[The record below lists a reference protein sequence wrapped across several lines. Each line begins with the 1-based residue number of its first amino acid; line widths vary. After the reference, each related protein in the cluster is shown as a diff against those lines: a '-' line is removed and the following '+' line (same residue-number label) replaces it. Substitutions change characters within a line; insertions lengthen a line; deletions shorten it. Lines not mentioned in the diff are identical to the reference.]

1 MILITLGNNMEGN
14 VKRKTVLGIDEV
26 SRLLRDSGIG
36 ATNGKINFPNAILR
50 NYARLNK
57 PLPFG
62 VAYAVGMF
70 AIYPMYESLSKDA
83 DLASIFGDPNLAKTQ
98 SVALLSSIYNRG
110 TMSAAGSEDML
121 AGIIAAIFDYDIN
134 NSSQGIL
141 RFTSPKIIC
150 DNCGTGG
157 DNINTFHISTT
168 AAVLI
173 ATYGV
178 TNDLAIVKHGS
189 PGNAQ
194 KSGSSD
200 FFEYVG
206 IDTRTGPERV
216 IQYLNGSNLS
226 YTESIDTRYKCIH
239 VSGQREHRIS
249 TMNAIIG
256 PMTNP
261 IEPTELTVK
270 LLGCNQI
277 VPPAVVAEA
286 YKLLNQIGITNV
298 ARGLFVRG
306 LIRKNNTLQTIDEV
320 SILNAGTEMALLYR
334 GEVTKIRITFE
345 SFGFRGPARLE
356 ELIPSR
362 NNAKDRI
369 EYTLRVLDL
378 DAPDGAVNT
387 LIANTAALIALE
399 RFDGSSELPD
409 FKGAAIEVRSLLR
422 DKKHEQVIS
431 KIKEINSRLNVK

>member
-1 MILITLGNNMEGN
+1 MSTLLRAHNAPIYAPEQLVEKMAA
-14 VKRKTVLGIDEV
+14 RGIKVENGT
-26 SRLLRDSGIG
+26 SRLPNYIVKGYSGI
-36 ATNGKINFPNAILR
+36 
-50 NYARLNK
+50 NK
-57 PLPFG
+57 PLDFDLGYVVG
-62 VAYAVGMF
+62 VWL
-70 AIYPMYESLSKDA
+70 IYPYYDVLLGNSSLA
-83 DLASIFGDPNLAKTQ
+83 RIFGDNIELAKVQ
-98 SVALLSSIYNRG
+98 ASIAVQAIHNRA
-110 TMSAAGSEDML
+110 TYLQIGSYQQV
-121 AGIIAAIFDYDIN
+121 AGIVAAIMDYDIGN
-134 NSSQGIL
+134 ASHGFI
-141 RFTSPKIIC
+141 RTGFDVC
-150 DNCGTGG
+150 DNCGMGG
-157 DNINTFHISTT
+157 DNIATVHDDNLQTFHISSASAIL
-168 AAVLI
+168 AASGGLKV
-173 ATYGV
+173 
-178 TNDLAIVKHGS
+178 VKHGS
-189 PGNAQ
+189 HGP
-194 KSGSSD
+194 KSNQQRTGSSD